1 MLGTIVNAIAILIGG
16 GLGLLLKKG
25 FPQRIADTLMGA
37 AGLVVV
43 YIGIDGALEGS
54 KTLVAVISMFVGGAI
69 GSLIDIDKWMNRLG
83 DKVQQLFTRGNASGE
98 NTFAQGFVSASLL
111 FCIGAM
117 AVVGSLQSGLVGDHS
132 TLFAKSIIDAVSAV
146 VFASTM
152 GPGVLLSAV
161 AVFLYQGAITLLAQV
176 LEPLLTEAIIAEM
189 TCVGSLLIIA
199 IGLNLL
205 KVTKIKVANF
215 LPAIFLPILLMQFMG

>member
-1 MLGTIVNAIAILIGG
+1 MLGTIVNVIAVLLGG
-16 GLGLLLKKG
+16 GVGLLLKKG
-25 FPQRIADTLMGA
+25 FPQRIADTLMQG

-43 YIGIDGALEGS
+43 YIGISGALQGE
-54 KTLVAVISMFVGGAI
+54 KTLVAVVSIFVGAAL
-69 GSLIDIDKWMNRLG
+69 GSLIDIDKWFNRLG
-83 DKVQQLFTRGNASGE
+83 DKAQQLLTRNRDAEG
-98 NTFAQGFVSASLL
+98 NTFAQGFVNASLL

-132 TLFAKSIIDAVSAV
+132 TLFAKSIIDGVSSV

-152 GPGVLLSAV
+152 GPGVLLSSL
-161 AVFLYQGAITLLAQV
+161 AVFLYQGAITVLAQF
-176 LEPLLTEAIIAEM
+176 LAPLLTEAIVAEM

-205 KVTKIKVANF
+205 NITKIKVANF
-215 LPAIFLPILLMQFMG
+215 LPAIFLPILLLQFM

>member
-1 MLGTIVNAIAILIGG
+1 MLGTIVNVIAVLLGG
-16 GLGLLLKKG
+16 GIGLLLKKG
-25 FPQRIADTLMGA
+25 FPQRIADTLMQG

-43 YIGIDGALEGS
+43 YIGISGALQGE
-54 KTLVAVISMFVGGAI
+54 KTLVAVVSIFVGAAL
-69 GSLIDIDKWMNRLG
+69 GSLIDIDKWFNRLG
-83 DKVQQLFTRGNASGE
+83 DKAQQLLTRNQDAEG
-98 NTFAQGFVSASLL
+98 NTFAQGFVNASLL

-132 TLFAKSIIDAVSAV
+132 TLFAKSIIDGVSSV

-152 GPGVLLSAV
+152 GPGVLLSAL
-161 AVFLYQGAITLLAQV
+161 AVFLYQGAITVLAQF
-176 LEPLLTEAIIAEM
+176 LAPLLTEAIVAEM

-205 KVTKIKVANF
+205 NLTKIKVANF
-215 LPAIFLPILLMQFMG
+215 LPAIFLPILLLQFM

>member
-1 MLGTIVNAIAILIGG
+1 MLGTIVNVIAVLLGSG
-16 GLGLLLKKG
+16 VGLLLKKG
-25 FPQRIADTLMGA
+25 FPQRIADTLMQG

-43 YIGIDGALEGS
+43 YIGISGALQGE
-54 KTLVAVISMFVGGAI
+54 KTLVAVVSIFVGAAL
-69 GSLIDIDKWMNRLG
+69 GSLIDIDKWFNRLG
-83 DKVQQLFTRGNASGE
+83 DKAQLLLTRNQDAEG
-98 NTFAQGFVSASLL
+98 NTFAQGFVNASLL

-132 TLFAKSIIDAVSAV
+132 TLFAKSIIDGVSSV

-152 GPGVLLSAV
+152 GPGVLLSAL
-161 AVFLYQGAITLLAQV
+161 AVFLYQGAITVLAQF
-176 LEPLLTEAIIAEM
+176 LAPLLTEAIVAEM

-205 KVTKIKVANF
+205 NLTKIKVANF
-215 LPAIFLPILLMQFMG
+215 LPAIFLPILLLQFM